1 MRSALSAVLVVR
13 GGGASSR
20 DTYTGFRQD
29 AVRHRQPSIDAPGTE
44 PYAIAMRTCLILDD
58 YQQAALALA
67 DWGRIADRVAVSA
80 IAEHIPDRETLRARI
95 DQAEILVIMR
105 ERTPFPAAL
114 LERLPRLK
122 LLVTSGMRNLAIDVA
137 SARSRG
143 VTVCGTE
150 SSPTPPTELTWALIL
165 GLARH
170 VVPESR
176 NLRDGGP
183 WQSTIG
189 SDLAGA
195 TLGILGLGKI
205 GTRVA
210 EIARAFGMRVIAWSP
225 NLDEARAAAAGV
237 ERAASKEALLEA
249 SDVVTIHLVLGER
262 TRGLLGEAELRRMR
276 RGAVLVN
283 TSRAPIVDQ
292 VALVRALEAG
302 WIAGAGLD
310 VFETEPLPADSP
322 FRRLP
327 NVLAL
332 PHLGYVSRNNYRT
345 FFTQAVEDIEAW
357 LAGSPIRELG

>member
-1 MRSALSAVLVVR
+1 
-13 GGGASSR
+13 
-20 DTYTGFRQD
+20 
-29 AVRHRQPSIDAPGTE
+29 
-44 PYAIAMRTCLILDD
+44 MRTCLILDD
-58 YQQAALALA
+58 YQQAALALT
-67 DWGRIADRVAVSA
+67 DWTRLSDHVAVSA
-80 IAEHIPDRETLRARI
+80 IAEHIPDADALVARI
-95 DQAEILVIMR
+95 AQAEILVIMR

-114 LERLPRLK
+114 LERLPRLQ
-122 LLVTSGMRNLAIDVA
+122 LLVTSGMRNLAIDLA
-137 SARSRG
+137 AARARN
-143 VTVCGTE
+143 VVVCGTD

-170 VVPESR
+170 VASEGR
-176 NLRDGGP
+176 AMREGGP

-189 SDLAGA
+189 TDLAGA

-210 EIARAFGMRVIAWSP
+210 QIGRSFSMRVIAWSP

-249 SDVVTIHLVLGER
+249 SDVVTIHLVLGDR
-262 TRGLLGEAELRRMR
+262 TRGLLGPAELRRMR
-276 RGAVLVN
+276 RDAFLVN
-283 TSRAPIVDQ
+283 TSRAPIIDQ
-292 VALVRALEAG
+292 DALVRALDEG

-310 VFETEPLPADSP
+310 VFETEPLPGDSP

-357 LAGSPIRELG
+357 LAGAPIRQLG

>member
-1 MRSALSAVLVVR
+1 
-13 GGGASSR
+13 
-20 DTYTGFRQD
+20 
-29 AVRHRQPSIDAPGTE
+29 
-44 PYAIAMRTCLILDD
+44 MRTCLILDD

-67 DWGRIADRVAVSA
+67 DWTRLSDRVAVSA
-80 IAEHIPDRETLRARI
+80 IAQHIANPDDLVARI
-95 DQAEILVIMR
+95 AQAEILVIMR

-114 LERLPRLK
+114 LERLPRLE
-122 LLVTSGMRNLAIDVA
+122 LLVTSGMRNLAIDLA
-137 SARSRG
+137 AARARN
-143 VTVCGTE
+143 VVVCGTD

-170 VVPESR
+170 VAPESLT
-176 NLRDGGP
+176 LRAGGP
-183 WQSTIG
+183 WHSTIG
-189 SDLAGA
+189 TDLAGA
-195 TLGILGLGKI
+195 TLGVLGLGKI

-210 EIARAFGMRVIAWSP
+210 EIGRAFGMRVIAWSP
-225 NLDEARAAAAGV
+225 NLDDARAAAAGV

-249 SDVVTIHLVLGER
+249 SDVVTIHLVLGDR
-262 TRGLLGEAELRRMR
+262 TRGLLGAAELRRMR
-276 RGAVLVN
+276 RDAFLVN

-292 VALVRALEAG
+292 AGLLQALEEG

-332 PHLGYVSRNNYRT
+332 PHLGYVSRSNYRT

-357 LAGSPIRELG
+357 LAGGPIRRLG

>member
-1 MRSALSAVLVVR
+1 M
-13 GGGASSR
+13 
-20 DTYTGFRQD
+20 
-29 AVRHRQPSIDAPGTE
+29 
-44 PYAIAMRTCLILDD
+44 LDD
-58 YQQAALALA
+58 YQNAALGLA
-67 DWGRIADRVAVSA
+67 DWARLSDRVAVA
-80 IAEHIPDRETLRARI
+80 PVTEHIADRDALVARI

-105 ERTPFPAAL
+105 ERTPFPADL

-137 SARSRG
+137 AARSRG
-143 VTVCGTE
+143 ITVCGTG

-170 VVPESR
+170 LAVENR

-189 SDLAGA
+189 TDLAGA

-205 GTRVA
+205 GARVA
-210 EIARAFGMRVIAWSP
+210 EIGRAFGMRVIAWSP
-225 NLDEARAAAAGV
+225 NLDDARAAAAGV
-237 ERAASKEALLEA
+237 ERAQSKDALLEA
-249 SDVVTIHLVLGER
+249 SDVVSIHLVLGER
-262 TRGLLGEAELRRMR
+262 TRGLLGEEELRRMR
-276 RGAVLVN
+276 PGALLVN

-292 VALVRALEAG
+292 AALVRALEER

-310 VFETEPLPADSP
+310 VFETEPLSADSP
-322 FRRLP
+322 FRHLP

-332 PHLGYVSRNNYRT
+332 PHVGYVTRSNYRT

-357 LAGSPIRELG
+357 LAGSPIRLLG

>member
-1 MRSALSAVLVVR
+1 
-13 GGGASSR
+13 
-20 DTYTGFRQD
+20 
-29 AVRHRQPSIDAPGTE
+29 
-44 PYAIAMRTCLILDD
+44 MRTGLILDD

-67 DWGRIADRVAVSA
+67 DWARLSDRVAISA
-80 IAEHIPDRETLRARI
+80 ISQHIPNPDDLVARI
-95 DQAEILVIMR
+95 AQAEILVIMR
-105 ERTPFPAAL
+105 ERTPFPPAL
-114 LERLPRLK
+114 LERLPRLE

-137 SARSRG
+137 AARARN
-143 VTVCGTE
+143 VVVCGTD

-170 VVPESR
+170 VAPESLT
-176 NLRDGGP
+176 LRAGGP

-189 SDLAGA
+189 TDLAGA
-195 TLGILGLGKI
+195 TLGVLGLGKI

-210 EIARAFGMRVIAWSP
+210 EIGRAFGMRVIAWSP
-225 NLDEARAAAAGV
+225 NLDDGRAAAAGV

-249 SDVVTIHLVLGER
+249 SDVVTIHLVLGDR
-262 TRGLLGEAELRRMR
+262 TRGLLGAAELRRMR
-276 RGAVLVN
+276 RDAFLVN

-292 VALVRALEAG
+292 AALVQALEEG

-357 LAGSPIRELG
+357 LAGAPIRQLG

>member
-1 MRSALSAVLVVR
+1 M
-13 GGGASSR
+13 
-20 DTYTGFRQD
+20 Q
-29 AVRHRQPSIDAPGTE
+29 
-44 PYAIAMRTCLILDD
+44 TCLILDD
-58 YQQAALALA
+58 YQNAALALA
-67 DWGRIADRVAVSA
+67 DWTRLSDHVAVAAISEHIADGEYLIGRI
-80 IAEHIPDRETLRARI
+80 E
-95 DQAEILVIMR
+95 QAEILVIMR

-137 SARSRG
+137 AARARG
-143 VTVCGTE
+143 VTVCGTA

-170 VVPESR
+170 VVPENR
-176 NLRDGGP
+176 TLRDGGP

-189 SDLAGA
+189 TDLAGA

-205 GTRVA
+205 GARVA
-210 EIARAFGMRVIAWSP
+210 AIGRAFGMRVIAWSP
-225 NLDEARAAAAGV
+225 NLDDARAAAAGA

-249 SDVVTIHLVLGER
+249 SDVVTIHLVLGDR

-276 RGAVLVN
+276 REAILVN

-292 VALVRALEAG
+292 AALVRALEEN
-302 WIAGAGLD
+302 WIRGAGLD

-332 PHLGYVSRNNYRT
+332 PHLGYVSRDNYRT
-345 FFTQAVEDIEAW
+345 FFTEAVEDIEAW
-357 LAGSPIRELG
+357 LAGAPIRELS

>member
-1 MRSALSAVLVVR
+1 MRN
-13 GGGASSR
+13 
-20 DTYTGFRQD
+20 
-29 AVRHRQPSIDAPGTE
+29 
-44 PYAIAMRTCLILDD
+44 CLILDD
-58 YQQAALALA
+58 YQNAALRLA
-67 DWGRIADRVAVSA
+67 DWGRLADRVTVSA
-80 IAEHIPDRETLRARI
+80 ISEHIPDPDALVARI
-95 DQAEILVIMR
+95 AQAEILVIMR
-105 ERTPFPAAL
+105 ERTPFPGDL
-114 LERLPRLK
+114 LQRLPRLE

-137 SARSRG
+137 AARARD
-143 VTVCGTE
+143 VVVCGTD

-170 VVPESR
+170 LAPESR
-176 NLRDGGP
+176 TLRAGGP

-189 SDLAGA
+189 TDLAGA
-195 TLGILGLGKI
+195 TLGVLGLGKI
-205 GTRVA
+205 GARVA
-210 EIARAFGMRVIAWSP
+210 AIGRAFGMRVIAWSP
-225 NLDEARAAAAGV
+225 NLDDGRAAAAGV

-249 SDVVTIHLVLGER
+249 SDVVTIHLVLGDR

-276 RGAVLVN
+276 PDALLVN
-283 TSRAPIVDQ
+283 TSRAPIVDRT
-292 VALVRALEAG
+292 ALVRALEEG

-357 LAGSPIRELG
+357 LAGSPIRTLG

>member
-1 MRSALSAVLVVR
+1 
-13 GGGASSR
+13 
-20 DTYTGFRQD
+20 
-29 AVRHRQPSIDAPGTE
+29 
-44 PYAIAMRTCLILDD
+44 MRTCLILDD
-58 YQQAALALA
+58 YQNAALALA
-67 DWGRIADRVAVSA
+67 DWTRLSDRVAVSA
-80 IAEHIPDRETLRARI
+80 VSEHIADRDALVSRI
-95 DQAEILVIMR
+95 EQAEILVIMR

-137 SARSRG
+137 TARTRG
-143 VTVCGTE
+143 VTVCGTA

-170 VVPESR
+170 VVPENR

-189 SDLAGA
+189 TDLIGA

-205 GTRVA
+205 GARVA
-210 EIARAFGMRVIAWSP
+210 AIGRAFGMRVIAWSP
-225 NLDEARAAAAGV
+225 NLDEARAAAAGA
-237 ERAASKEALLEA
+237 ERAVSKEALLEA
-249 SDVVTIHLVLGER
+249 SDVVTIHLVLGDR

-276 RGAVLVN
+276 RDAILVN

-292 VALVRALEAG
+292 AALVRALEEN
-302 WIAGAGLD
+302 WIRGAGLD
-310 VFETEPLPADSP
+310 VFETEPLPGDSP

-332 PHLGYVSRNNYRT
+332 PHLGYVSRDNYRT
-345 FFTQAVEDIEAW
+345 FFTEAVEDIEAW
-357 LAGSPIRELG
+357 LAGDPIRELR